1 MILPPATCVVSKD
14 QHMDLRSKI
23 ERFFNAQG
31 CVGRMDIY
39 SRGDSETV
47 YIEFKQLPSTEK
59 NQKERSK
66 LLSGELRIES
76 YVLRPQ
82 LVLS

>member
-1 MILPPATCVVSKD
+1 MILPPATCVLSKD
-14 QHMDLRSKI
+14 AHMDLRAAI
-23 ERFFNAQG
+23 ERYFNAQG

-47 YIEFKQLPSTEK
+47 YIEFNQLPFTKK
-59 NQKERSK
+59 NQIERKK
-66 LLSGELRIES
+66 LLSGELQIET

-82 LVLS
+82 LILS